1 MEDDYLTPESLA
13 SWKKDCINKL
23 KDFEEGKE
31 ASEAAATENVKKLT
45 LSRAEIS
52 KLKATVSTLR
62 REKKDLQDKMKE
74 LAAGGSAEA
83 QALVAGLDDED
94 TGEGDNK

>member
-1 MEDDYLTPESLA
+1 M
-13 SWKKDCINKL
+13 
-23 KDFEEGKE
+23 
-31 ASEAAATENVKKLT
+31 KKLT

>member
-1 MEDDYLTPESLA
+1 MKIQLQELELE
-13 SWKKDCINKL
+13 NKL

-62 REKKDLQDKMKE
+62 REKKDLQEKIKE

-83 QALVAGLDDED
+83 AALVSGLEEED
-94 TGEGDNK
+94 VGDGDNK

>member
-1 MEDDYLTPESLA
+1 MKIQLQELELE
-13 SWKKDCINKL
+13 NKL

-45 LSRAEIS
+45 LTRAEIS
-52 KLKATVSTLR
+52 KLKATISTLR
-62 REKKDLQDKMKE
+62 REKKDLSEKIKE

-83 QALVAGLDDED
+83 QALVSGLDEED
-94 TGEGDNK
+94 VGDGDNK